1 VAAPIIGARTLDQLE
16 DDLGALDL
24 TLSDAALA
32 DLETAGAI
40 ELGFPHF
47 LERPMTRN
55 MVFGDLRI
63 E

>member
-1 VAAPIIGARTLDQLE
+1 VNSF
-16 DDLGALDL
+16 
-24 TLSDAALA
+24 SDAAMA
-32 DLETAGAI
+32 DLETASAI
-40 ELGFPHF
+40 ELGFPHDF